1 MSAVM
6 ESPILRGERVTL
18 RPMTHA
24 DAPHLVRWGN
34 DADFAWNQWGR
45 NPGRFGDDAK
55 ARQWMDFFAGRAGKV
70 FVIEHAG
77 RPIGQVNYRDLQPKG
92 RSAEVGIGI
101 GERSLWSKG
110 LGREA
115 LGLLVRH
122 LVEDLGC
129 HRVSLHVLS
138 YNDRAIS
145 SYKAAGFWVEGIERD
160 AVMTDRGFFAD
171 DVAMAY
177 LAGRTRPSFDP
188 KPVTLEGKYVRLE
201 PYHREHLAELWE
213 VARDPEVWKYLLAPL
228 PKDIDEFARHM
239 NEGLE
244 GQITGEQVVFLTRR
258 RSDERAVGSTRF
270 LHVDRPN
277 KTAEIGWTFLGAEG
291 RRTVANSEAK
301 FLQLRH
307 LFEDLGSNRVWLQ
320 TDKINQRSQN
330 AIERL
335 GAPGWRA
342 PRRRRPAWN
351 GRLRTS
357 VVYGITR
364 EDWPR
369 VRERLLGSI
378 AR

>member
-1 MSAVM
+1 
-6 ESPILRGERVTL
+6 
-18 RPMTHA
+18 
-24 DAPHLVRWGN
+24 
-34 DADFAWNQWGR
+34 
-45 NPGRFGDDAK
+45 
-55 ARQWMDFFAGRAGKV
+55 
-70 FVIEHAG
+70 
-77 RPIGQVNYRDLQPKG
+77 
-92 RSAEVGIGI
+92 
-101 GERSLWSKG
+101 
-110 LGREA
+110 
-115 LGLLVRH
+115 
-122 LVEDLGC
+122 
-129 HRVSLHVLS
+129 
-138 YNDRAIS
+138 
-145 SYKAAGFWVEGIERD
+145 
-160 AVMTDRGFFAD
+160 
-171 DVAMAY
+171 
-177 LAGRTRPSFDP
+177 
-188 KPVTLEGKYVRLE
+188 
-201 PYHREHLAELWE
+201 
-213 VARDPEVWKYLLAPL
+213 
-228 PKDIDEFARHM
+228 M

-335 GAPGWRA
+335 GARKEGELRDD
-342 PRRRRPAWN
+342 RIAWN

-364 EDWPR
+364 EDWPPI
-369 VRERLLGSI
+369 RERLLGHI